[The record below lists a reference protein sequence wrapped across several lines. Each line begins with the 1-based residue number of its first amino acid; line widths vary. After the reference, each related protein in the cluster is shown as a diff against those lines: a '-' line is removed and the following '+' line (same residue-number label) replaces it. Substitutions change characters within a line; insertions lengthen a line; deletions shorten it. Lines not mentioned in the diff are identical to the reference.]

1 MLGPRSLTSEQL
13 SHIEQRKCGS
23 FGGIRPAGMS
33 LKIAVP
39 EISAL
44 SVRMLEIVEP
54 LIDDIRLRTDSTIK
68 IEGFDPGSERTL
80 AAWLRHAS
88 RTDWSIY

>member
-1 MLGPRSLTSEQL
+1 
-13 SHIEQRKCGS
+13 
-23 FGGIRPAGMS
+23 MS

-54 LIDDIRLRTDSTIK
+54 LIDDIRRSFGDG
-68 IEGFDPGSERTL
+68 GFDDTN
-80 AAWLRHAS
+80 
-88 RTDWSIY
+88 